1 MSSSSDDERGL
12 GNNKD
17 AFASRE
23 KCLAY
28 VLFTYE
34 SDNDKVSIPAR
45 VYKTTV
51 S

>member
-34 SDNDKVSIPAR
+34 SDKEVSIPAR

>member
-1 MSSSSDDERGL
+1 MSSSSDDVRGL

-17 AFASRE
+17 AFASGE
-23 KCLAY
+23 KGLAY

-34 SDNDKVSIPAR
+34 SDKEVSILAR
-45 VYKTTV
+45 VYKTTL